1 MFHLYGC
8 LCSLLSL
15 SQSSQFCTSL
25 PQRKFVAGLLR
36 FYFLQTPNP
45 LWKMK
50 FREWRISLT
59 LKRNPFPHS
68 MEKGRG
74 LWVPWIDETTGL
86 LPDSPKKRGG
96 TQSCWPYDAPGSLD
110 PTQGSQAHQIP
121 MPSMPSMAQKLPNWS
136 FWNRGWW
143 ISQL

>member
-1 MFHLYGC
+1 MFHLYDC

-25 PQRKFVAGLLR
+25 TQRKFVAGLPR
-36 FYFLQTPNP
+36 FYFLHTPNP

-86 LPDSPKKRGG
+86 LPDSPKKREG
-96 TQSCWPYDAPGSLD
+96 TQTCWPYDAPGSLD
-110 PTQGSQAHQIP
+110 PTQDSQAHQIP
-121 MPSMPSMAQKLPNWS
+121 MLSMPSRSCLTGHSGIWDDGYHSYN
-136 FWNRGWW
+136 
-143 ISQL
+143 